1 MQNKDIKKM
10 GTKPTRYTRAKKDKY
25 VAGTLTESNKKSK
38 EDYDKINFKNKAVD
52 AWNKVTALAPNRAK
66 RKANTAFSRVSGFGG
81 FGSAPQLPKSK
92 TA

>member
-1 MQNKDIKKM
+1 M
-10 GTKPTRYTRAKKDKY
+10 GTKPTRDTRAKKDKY
-25 VAGTLTESNKKSK
+25 VAGTLTESNKKSS

-81 FGSAPQLPKSK
+81 FGSAPQLNKK
-92 TA
+92 KDK

>member
-1 MQNKDIKKM
+1 M
-10 GTKPTRYTRAKKDKY
+10 GTKPTRDTRAKKDKY
-25 VAGTLTESNKKSK
+25 VAGTLTESNKKSS

-52 AWNKVTALAPNRAK
+52 AWNKVTALAPKNSN